1 MKMKKNIWSFK
12 LSTAALVLIP
22 AGVAINYVGQ
32 TLAQAL
38 KLPLWLDSI
47 GTILS
52 AFLAGPI
59 VGALVGAINNIIY
72 GLTQNPI
79 MFVYALTQICIGLVA
94 GILMKSGFIKN
105 FGRAVL
111 SGLMLGLTAIII
123 STPLNIIFWAGTTGN
138 LWGDAVFAAA
148 RSQHFPVWIASLA
161 DEIVVDLPDKI
172 VVAIIAYLIFK
183 GLPKTLTTMYDNRAV
198 ESFNDE
204 TDA

>member
-1 MKMKKNIWSFK
+1 MKKNIWSFK

-47 GTILS
+47 GTVIS

-79 MFVYALTQICIGLVA
+79 MFVYAITQIGIGLVA
-94 GILMKSGFIKN
+94 GLLMKSGFIKN
-105 FGRAVL
+105 IGRAIV
-111 SGLMLGLTAIII
+111 SGLALGLTAVLI

-138 LWGDAVFAAA
+138 VWGDTVFAAV
-148 RSQHFPVWIASLA
+148 RSQHLPVWVASIA
-161 DEIVVDLPDKI
+161 DEIVVDMPDKI

-183 GLPKTLTTMYDNRAV
+183 GLPKTLTSMYDANKV
-198 ESFNDE
+198 ETFDE